1 MSMAPTETPNLKPFL
16 SINNPA
22 GIETG
27 IKISG
32 QTIDR
37 RPTSDSVT
45 LKIDVIIGVVIGA
58 KFNQS
63 SCEMNAT
70 IM

>member
-27 IKISG
+27 IKING
-32 QTIDR
+32 QTIDK
-37 RPTSDSVT
+37 RPTSDSGT
-45 LKIDVIIGVVIGA
+45 LKIDVVMGVVIGA

-63 SCEMNAT
+63 SCEINAT